1 MVCMASEPNVQ
12 NKLDFGYFLVTAYVN
27 GQRQGRIMEKPLC
40 FGDWIARE
48 NSMVSGSTA
57 LDIENEV
64 KLALNSK
71 EDFQENEVAQKMKDL
86 GLER

>member
-1 MVCMASEPNVQ
+1 MVCMARESNVQ

-27 GQRQGRIMEKPLC
+27 GQRQGRIIEKPLC
-40 FGDWIARE
+40 LGDCIARE
-48 NSMVSGSTA
+48 NPIVSESTA

-64 KLALNSK
+64 KLAVNSK